1 MEQWQRRVKMPCVP
15 RGFGVS
21 LRRSIILVKKA
32 ADERK
37 RLIQGDDSVTR
48 NCLSTGLSTGS
59 VHGPM
64 QAKYWVAAAEG
75 VEIVR

>member
-1 MEQWQRRVKMPCVP
+1 MPCVP

-32 ADERK
+32 ADERN
-37 RLIQGDDSVTR
+37 RLIDDCYSVTR

-59 VHGPM
+59 VHEPM
-64 QAKYWVAAAEG
+64 QTKYWVAAAEG
-75 VEIVR
+75 VAIVR